1 MEEFDYEEYRE
12 WLQKAANSE
21 EYQAM
26 LQRTAEA
33 MENISEAFTKV
44 AEKLTEV
51 LNNIDWDS
59 IFKVLM
65 EGQEEDVLE
74 DHIRSGEG
82 RCFRDSVRYRGS
94 RRPAGRGRD
103 WRRAELPVKKSY
115 ARRWKYRAA
124 RMRRDFRRR
133 RK

>member
-26 LQRTAEA
+26 LQRIAEA

-44 AEKLTEV
+44 TEKLVEA
-51 LNNIDWDS
+51 LNSIDWDS
-59 IFKVLM
+59 VFKVLM

-74 DHIRSGEG
+74 NHIRSREG
-82 RCFRDSVRYRGS
+82 RYFRNSVRYRGS
-94 RRPAGRGRD
+94 RRSAGCGRS

-115 ARRWKYRAA
+115 ARRWKYRKA

-133 RK
+133 RT